1 MTQYNRV
8 LEHLRTKG
16 KLTQKQAIN
25 LYGAYRLSAII
36 YDLRKQGYKI
46 ETDFKTSKNRFGDIC
61 TYAVYALEKEK
72 RNELDNT
79 YRELN

>member
-36 YDLRKQGYKI
+36 YDLRKHGFKI
-46 ETDFKTSKNRFGDIC
+46 TTAFKTSHNRFGDIC
-61 TYAVYALEKEK
+61 TYAVYTLEE
-72 RNELDNT
+72 E
-79 YRELN
+79 